1 MIPRKL
7 SVDEISFGA
16 HVDYSQNRE
25 FIEAVGAQHI
35 VGATVSV

>member
-35 VGATVSV
+35 VGSIVSV